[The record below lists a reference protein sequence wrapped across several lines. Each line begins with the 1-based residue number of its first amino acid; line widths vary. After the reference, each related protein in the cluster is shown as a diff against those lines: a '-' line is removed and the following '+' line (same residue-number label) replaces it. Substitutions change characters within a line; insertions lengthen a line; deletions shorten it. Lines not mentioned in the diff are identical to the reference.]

1 MKTTVS
7 RTLEGARTGVW
18 AAVAFLV
25 LAGGVAAGCGGP
37 GEPSPDAQPPTSTTA
52 ATPSAGLRVTDGA
65 EPGERAAASI
75 KVAAAADLRSVLSA
89 IRDELE
95 AACNTGITFVF
106 GSSGQLRTQI
116 IAGAN
121 FALYLSA
128 DEAFTRELADAGLV
142 VPNGLASYGV
152 GRIAVAWRKGLA
164 PVERLEDVARDD
176 IRRLA
181 IANPSHAPYGRAA
194 KEALER
200 AGVYGAV
207 ERRLV
212 YGENVR
218 QATDYVEK
226 GDADAGIV
234 ALALV
239 INTETPYWLID
250 ASLHTPIAQGGAV
263 IRGTG
268 GELTGRCVLQYLL
281 DDQGRAALKRFGFE
295 EPLHR

>member
-1 MKTTVS
+1 M
-7 RTLEGARTGVW
+7 RRMLDGARTGVW
-18 AAVAFLV
+18 AAVAFVV
-25 LAGGVAAGCGGP
+25 LAGGVAAGCDDSSESSAG
-37 GEPSPDAQPPTSTTA
+37 AQPPASTTA
-52 ATPSAGLRVTDGA
+52 AAPSAGLRVTDGA

-75 KVAAAADLRSVLSA
+75 KVAAASDLRPLLGE
-89 IRDELE
+89 IRDGVE

-116 IAGAN
+116 KAGAD

-152 GRIAVAWRKGLA
+152 GRLAVAWRKGLA
-164 PVERLEDVARDD
+164 PIERLEDVARDD
-176 IRRLA
+176 IRQLA

-200 AGVYGAV
+200 AGVYRAV

-218 QATDYVEK
+218 QALDYVEK

-239 INTETPYWLID
+239 INTETPYRVID
-250 ASLHTPIAQGGAV
+250 ASLYHPLAQSGAV

-281 DDQGRAALKRFGFE
+281 DDEGQAALRQYGFE
-295 EPLHR
+295 VPQRR